1 MLKLKLFCLLAA
13 LVALIFIT
21 PERHAYAD
29 VAGNGTVVTLESG
42 QATGAGAQKS
52 FAIPLG
58 REGDTPTRYTWGII
72 PHSTV
77 SANSTVLE
85 GSLDGTNWDT
95 LDTSTDTTFKLR
107 FVVDKPVKFV
117 RANQG
122 TITCGGTVD
131 VLFMAAT
138 N

>member
-1 MLKLKLFCLLAA
+1 MS
-13 LVALIFIT
+13 
-21 PERHAYAD
+21 D
-29 VAGNGTVVTLESG
+29 VATNGRVVTLQSG
-42 QATGAGAQKS
+42 QQNNAGPQQA
-52 FAIPLG
+52 FAVPQG
-58 REGDTPTRYTWGII
+58 KDGKTPTRFAWGII
-72 PHSTV
+72 PHGVV

-85 GSLDGTNWDT
+85 GSLDGVNWDT
-95 LDTSTDTTFKLR
+95 LDTSTDLTFKLR

-122 TITCGGTVD
+122 AITGGGTVD